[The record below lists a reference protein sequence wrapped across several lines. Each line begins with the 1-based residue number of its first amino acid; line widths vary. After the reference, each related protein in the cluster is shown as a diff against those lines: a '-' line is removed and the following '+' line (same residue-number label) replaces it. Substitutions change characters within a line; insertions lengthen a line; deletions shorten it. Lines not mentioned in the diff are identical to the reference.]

1 MVEGVKPTKKTKL
14 MEENSY
20 FIFSRPYFP
29 LTSVLAKR
37 TRSRIEGFTRC
48 YLWQP
53 ISYGGD
59 TYFNTLLPTI

>member
-1 MVEGVKPTKKTKL
+1 MVEGAKPTNKTKL

-37 TRSRIEGFTRC
+37 TRSRIKGFARC
-48 YLWQP
+48 HLRQP
-53 ISYGGD
+53 ISFGGD
-59 TYFNTLLPTI
+59 TYINTLLPTI

>member
-1 MVEGVKPTKKTKL
+1 MVEGAKPTNKTKL
-14 MEENSY
+14 MEEHSY

-37 TRSRIEGFTRC
+37 TRSRIKGFTRC
-48 YLWQP
+48 HLRQP
-53 ISYGGD
+53 ISFGGD

>member
-1 MVEGVKPTKKTKL
+1 MVEGVKPTNKTKL

-37 TRSRIEGFTRC
+37 TRSRIKGFTRC
-48 YLWQP
+48 HLRQYF
-53 ISYGGD
+53 YGGD
-59 TYFNTLLPTI
+59 TYINTLLPTI